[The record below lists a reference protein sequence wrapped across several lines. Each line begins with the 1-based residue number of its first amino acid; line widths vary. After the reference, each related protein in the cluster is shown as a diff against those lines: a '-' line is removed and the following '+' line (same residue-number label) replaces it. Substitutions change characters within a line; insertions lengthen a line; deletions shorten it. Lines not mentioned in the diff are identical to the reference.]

1 MKARTTKPKGIGM
14 AAILVVA
21 LLATTG
27 LGYAGDVQPLVA
39 QTVDITTKDV
49 TLYQAVDPL
58 DNTGEI
64 YVRYSTS
71 ESGDLNVKTGTQV
84 VIANGQTNPWTAA
97 PYHWEGLRYAANCL
111 RIRIYDEDLVDDDLL
126 YDDCH
131 SLTTGYNLVV
141 SGNGIV
147 KVTTEVTV
155 HNP

>member
-1 MKARTTKPKGIGM
+1 MNRTTKPKGFGM

-27 LGYAGDVQPLVA
+27 LGYAGDVQPLA
-39 QTVDITTKDV
+39 TQYVDITTKDV

-71 ESGDLNVKTGTQV
+71 EPGDLNVKTGTQV
-84 VIANGQTNPWTAA
+84 VSANSQTYAWTAA
-97 PYHWEGLRYAANCL
+97 PYHWEDLRYAANCL
-111 RIRIYDEDLVDDDLL
+111 RIRIYDEDVLDDDLL
-126 YDDCH
+126 YDSCH
-131 SLTTGYNLVV
+131 SLSLGNNIEV
-141 SGNGIV
+141 SSNGIV
-147 KVTTEVTV
+147 KVTTEVIV